1 MTEIINFI
9 IVNYTW
15 ILAIVIL
22 ILLAIIGGIAD
33 RTNFGEGKS
42 NIEEKKQE
50 TPNIDLSNKR
60 MDDFFSNEKKSDDNN
75 ADVNKETNN
84 NNFSSQN
91 QTIANNNISQSSN
104 AMSNVQNE
112 PTSSNKDIMKS
123 LEDKLSSLDSEINSA
138 LPKKSIINNDM
149 LEDIDDMSFEGKD
162 LFNDTFDNDFGTDD
176 LDLPRIKSPKKENE
190 DVWKL

>member
-50 TPNIDLSNKR
+50 TPDIDLSNKR
-60 MDDFFSNEKKSDDNN
+60 IIQSD
-75 ADVNKETNN
+75 
-84 NNFSSQN
+84 
-91 QTIANNNISQSSN
+91 I
-104 AMSNVQNE
+104 
-112 PTSSNKDIMKS
+112 
-123 LEDKLSSLDSEINSA
+123 
-138 LPKKSIINNDM
+138 
-149 LEDIDDMSFEGKD
+149 
-162 LFNDTFDNDFGTDD
+162 
-176 LDLPRIKSPKKENE
+176 
-190 DVWKL
+190 